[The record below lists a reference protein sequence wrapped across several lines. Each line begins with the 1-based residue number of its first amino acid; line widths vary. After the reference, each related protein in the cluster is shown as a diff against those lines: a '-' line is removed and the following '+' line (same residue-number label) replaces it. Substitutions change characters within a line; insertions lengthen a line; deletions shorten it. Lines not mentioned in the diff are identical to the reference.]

1 LSLKV
6 EEPTSWLQQ
15 LSIAK
20 SEANPNL
27 FAHDVPVEYIIRVCL
42 FSLQKYSNWIL
53 DLRDGKLPSEFLMFQ
68 A

>member
-20 SEANPNL
+20 SGANPNL
-27 FAHDVPVEYIIRVCL
+27 FTRDAPVEYIIRVCL
-42 FSLQKYSNWIL
+42 YIAKIPQL
-53 DLRDGKLPSEFLMFQ
+53 DIGSQRWETTI
-68 A
+68 